1 MIAMV
6 TAVNEAENV
15 IPISAKSSIGAEAS
29 EWVVVMQNGDASP
42 EMQAAFAAW
51 YNRSEKNREAYDERA
66 ALWRD
71 FDAVELLS
79 DIAESNQSRQLL
91 KEDVRLARWGTIG
104 RRAAMAGLAASFALL
119 VGFAQFSDVVPVP
132 WREHN
137 TYETLVG
144 EQKTVKLADG
154 STINLN
160 TDSKMKVA
168 FSHGARIITLER
180 GEAYFEV
187 FPDKSRPFSV
197 HAGERVVRAVGT
209 AFAVRRLGEEK
220 VSVTVTKGRV
230 ALFSG
235 EDGSSAAS
243 AGEEGTAPAPLAEL
257 GAGSRAVFDKAV
269 EEVETVEPEK
279 IATKLAWRGGV
290 LAFSGEKLSTVVD
303 EMGRYTGMKIDIASP
318 DYADMTISGYM
329 KIGAYEDMFEALELM
344 AGLKVEHVSR
354 DHVVLTNADEG

>member
-15 IPISAKSSIGAEAS
+15 IPISAKNSIGAEAS

-51 YNRSEKNREAYDERA
+51 YNKSDKNREAYDERA
-66 ALWRD
+66 TLWRD
-71 FDAVELLS
+71 FDAVELLG

-91 KEDVRLARWGTIG
+91 REDVRLARWGTIG
-104 RRAAMAGLAASFALL
+104 RRAAMAGIAASFALL
-119 VGFAQFSDVVPVP
+119 IGLAQFSDIIPAP
-132 WREHN
+132 WREQN

-154 STINLN
+154 STVNLN

-168 FSHGARIITLER
+168 FSHGARNITLER

-187 FPDKSRPFSV
+187 YPDKARPFSV

-235 EDGSSAAS
+235 EDRSTESLDQ
-243 AGEEGTAPAPLAEL
+243 EGATPEPLAEL
-257 GAGSRAVFDKAV
+257 DAGSRAVFDKAV
-269 EEVETVEPEK
+269 EEVEAVEPEK

-318 DYADMTISGYM
+318 EYADMTISGYM

-344 AGLKVEHVSR
+344 AGLKVARVSR